1 MAKRYVSYG
10 DVGTKLQNPR
20 PDILDNFNPSVP
32 GKTSVQELE
41 KDLPQPH
48 SNPGQYETSSKEIIE
63 NVPTRP
69 QIKEL
74 QYMSNNDLSCR
85 QVASHCESC
94 PICRKVLMSDNNT
107 IVMYMAIALLV
118 STLFVIIVKKV

>member
-63 NVPTRP
+63 HVPTDHILKNYNIC
-69 QIKEL
+69 QIMIYHVDKL
-74 QYMSNNDLSCR
+74 HLTVN
-85 QVASHCESC
+85 H
-94 PICRKVLMSDNNT
+94 VL
-107 IVMYMAIALLV
+107 YAE
-118 STLFVIIVKKV
+118 KY